1 MTMLLDNILNGLG
14 SRSDGNESRSS
25 GSSSTTTATS
35 TTVLPSHYTGAY
47 TSSDGE
53 VETAYVDTTTGRKN
67 YTSGDKAGTSEQ
79 VRQPSDKAGTSEQ
92 VRQPSANDAEED
104 DNMLMW
110 LLLPL
115 AAMAVVKFFKRKN
128 GKRKSKR

>member
-25 GSSSTTTATS
+25 GTSSTTTKTS

-53 VETAYVDTTTGRKN
+53 VETAYIDTTTGRKY
-67 YTSGDKAGTSEQ
+67 YTSG
-79 VRQPSDKAGTSEQ
+79 DKAGTSEQ

-115 AAMAVVKFFKRKN
+115 AAMVVVKFFKRKN

>member
-14 SRSDGNESRSS
+14 RRSDGNESRSS
-25 GSSSTTTATS
+25 GSSSTTTKTS

-47 TSSDGE
+47 TSGDGE
-53 VETAYVDTTTGRKN
+53 VETAYIDTTTGRKY

-79 VRQPSDKAGTSEQ
+79 VRPPQ
-92 VRQPSANDAEED
+92 VRPPSAEED
-104 DNMLMW
+104 DNMMMW

-128 GKRKSKR
+128 GKRKK

>member
-1 MTMLLDNILNGLG
+1 MLLDNILNGLG

-25 GSSSTTTATS
+25 GSSSTTTKTS
-35 TTVLPSHYTGAY
+35 TTVLPSHSTGVY
-47 TSSDGE
+47 TSGDGE
-53 VETAYVDTTTGRKN
+53 VETAYIDTTTGRKY

-79 VRQPSDKAGTSEQ
+79 VRPPSDKAEQ
-92 VRQPSANDAEED
+92 VRPPSAEED

-110 LLLPL
+110 VLLPL

-128 GKRKSKR
+128 GKRKK

>member
-25 GSSSTTTATS
+25 GSSSTTTETS

-47 TSSDGE
+47 TSGDGE
-53 VETAYVDTTTGRKN
+53 VETAYIDTTTGRKS

-79 VRQPSDKAGTSEQ
+79 VRPPSDKAGTFEQ
-92 VRQPSANDAEED
+92 VRPPSAEED

-128 GKRKSKR
+128 GNRKK

>member
-25 GSSSTTTATS
+25 GSSSTSTETS
-35 TTVLPSHYTGAY
+35 TTVLPSHSTGVY
-47 TSSDGE
+47 TSGDGE
-53 VETAYVDTTTGRKN
+53 VETAYIDTTTGRKN

-79 VRQPSDKAGTSEQ
+79 VRPPSDKAGTSEQ
-92 VRQPSANDAEED
+92 VRQPSAEED